1 MAVQQDDHEIFRYL
15 RVGSGVRKSLLD
27 RGAFA
32 TCSKVHDKCIVLGF
46 SDGEVVVAAPRGNVA
61 CRWRAHATSVTV
73 RNRIA
78 PCAPTNTY

>member
-32 TCSKVHDKCIVLGF
+32 PCSKVHQPEYRPPHSLRGQSRSYAVVLYTL
-46 SDGEVVVAAPRGNVA
+46 SALIRLRRRSAATQRSALGS
-61 CRWRAHATSVTV
+61 T
-73 RNRIA
+73 
-78 PCAPTNTY
+78 